1 MNRTMSLRLAK
12 RLLNTLLVIF
22 ILFNFGLCFAQYE
35 VEPSMDTVSSPVS
48 DNSPHVER
56 VNYFIVWI
64 ITIFLVV
71 ALYFIFLT
79 SIFRSKLINGDHPVS
94 AAASTITYWLIIA
107 WLILSIASSNV
118 INWDFSNVTL
128 SNLIGFFIVSGI
140 FIVLMILVS
149 FVKPNK
155 E

>member
-1 MNRTMSLRLAK
+1 MNRTISLGSAK
-12 RLLNTLLVIF
+12 RILHTLLLVF
-22 ILFNFGLCFAQYE
+22 ILFNFGLCYAQYDE
-35 VEPSMDTVSSPVS
+35 IPTSDTAASTTSQ
-48 DNSPHVER
+48 DSPHVER
-56 VNYFIVWI
+56 INNFIVWI
-64 ITIFLVV
+64 VTIFLVV
-71 ALYFIFLT
+71 VLYFIFLT
-79 SIFRSKLINGDHPVS
+79 SIYRSKLINGEHPVS